1 MIGGLKTLMGG
12 VYLKNLQIA
21 IDGPAG
27 AGKSTV
33 AKKLA
38 EKLNITYVDTGAMYR
53 ALTYKALRDGIDI
66 YNTGKIIELA
76 KDTNIIMSQ
85 GNLYIDNQLVHEED
99 IKSKDVT
106 NYVSHVAKI
115 ASVRKIMVGL
125 QKKIASHG
133 SVIMDGRDI
142 ATHVLPN
149 ANIKIYL
156 TASIEERALRRYNEL
171 LKKDKNI
178 NLVDIKDGIKERDKM
193 DIEREHSPLTKA
205 EDAIILDTTGLDI
218 DEVVSKII
226 SLIELQNLQ

>member
-125 QKKIASHG
+125 QKKIASQFG
-133 SVIMDGRDI
+133 
-142 ATHVLPN
+142 
-149 ANIKIYL
+149 
-156 TASIEERALRRYNEL
+156 L
-171 LKKDKNI
+171 LFFYYI
-178 NLVDIKDGIKERDKM
+178 F
-193 DIEREHSPLTKA
+193 
-205 EDAIILDTTGLDI
+205 
-218 DEVVSKII
+218 
-226 SLIELQNLQ
+226 